1 MKELKPKSLID
12 KLWNFVKDEHSNF
25 VDYPDEYG
33 HKEEKST
40 YNNDPVNVEQWSWI
54 SSPSRIISF
63 IANFSHILPPG
74 NLPSFC
80 CYCFIFGS
88 SYGRFVDG
96 QSLVDDPT
104 NDNNKEDDEKIV
116 ELIDSPEEEKAK
128 ENRNAQYN
136 DFVNGDPRARF

>member
-1 MKELKPKSLID
+1 M
-12 KLWNFVKDEHSNF
+12 
-25 VDYPDEYG
+25 G
-33 HKEEKST
+33 
-40 YNNDPVNVEQWSWI
+40 
-54 SSPSRIISF
+54 SSPSRIICF

-116 ELIDSPEEEKAK
+116 ELIDSP
-128 ENRNAQYN
+128 
-136 DFVNGDPRARF
+136 VRFMIFLLCLRMRWLVIWIFISLYAYRFNF